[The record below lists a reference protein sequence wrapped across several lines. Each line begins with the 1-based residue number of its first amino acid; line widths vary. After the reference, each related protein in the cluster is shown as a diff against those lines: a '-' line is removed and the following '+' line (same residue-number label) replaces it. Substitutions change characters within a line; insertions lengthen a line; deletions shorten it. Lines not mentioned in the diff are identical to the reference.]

1 MESIQKLK
9 TPYLD
14 LILIHWPG
22 CSGLDPKD
30 PKNSELRKGSYE
42 DLEELYSEGLV
53 KSIGISNYMIPHI
66 EELLKHC
73 KVLPTVNQVL

>member
-1 MESIQKLK
+1 MEAIQKLK

-14 LILIHWPG
+14 LALIPWPG
-22 CSGLDPKD
+22 CTGLDPKD